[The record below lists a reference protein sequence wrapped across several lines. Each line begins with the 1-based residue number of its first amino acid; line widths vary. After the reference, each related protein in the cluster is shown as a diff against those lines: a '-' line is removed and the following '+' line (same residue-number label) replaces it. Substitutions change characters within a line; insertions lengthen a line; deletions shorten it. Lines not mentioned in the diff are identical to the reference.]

1 LLLNI
6 PAAWW
11 TSSRRGLV
19 QRNILQLNL
28 EAKKTALCVLRPQF
42 PTLSTTDTEEVAF
55 CVHLFFFP
63 YSTRTLAQ
71 QRGRHSVS
79 RSEVHRSAAQKGPSA
94 QRTGAA
100 AKS

>member
-1 LLLNI
+1 MESLGRSSEAYASEKERSLLLNI

-19 QRNILQLNL
+19 QQNILQLNL

-55 CVHLFFFP
+55 CVHLFSSP
-63 YSTRTLAQ
+63 IPRA
-71 QRGRHSVS
+71 H
-79 RSEVHRSAAQKGPSA
+79 
-94 QRTGAA
+94 
-100 AKS
+100 